1 MPDAATIAID
11 RQSLRVTFTVHWFG
25 ILRVRGTFDGVHGHL
40 DVNEDRISAD
50 VTIDAA
56 SVNTGI
62 RLRDRHLARGRFLDA
77 SSYPAITFRGEA
89 RLRGDGAPA
98 LWGSLSLRGR
108 DIRLSG
114 VPIWIVGRDQPR
126 ARWAADFEVQRRPH
140 GIGVGSGLARFNPLL
155 WAIGS
160 TVHVRVVAFLPA
172 ASILTPAPALGHGP

>member
-1 MPDAATIAID
+1 MPEAATIAID

-25 ILRVRGTFDGVHGHL
+25 ILRVRGTFDGVQGHL
-40 DVNEDRISAD
+40 DVTEERITGE

-62 RLRDRHLARGRFLDA
+62 RLRDRHLSRDRFLDA
-77 SSYPAITFRGEA
+77 SSYPIITFRGEA

-98 LWGSLSLRGR
+98 VWGSLSLRGR
-108 DIRLSG
+108 EIRLSG

-126 ARWAADFEVQRRPH
+126 ARWAADFEVQRRRH
-140 GIGVGSGLARFNPLL
+140 GVGVGSGLARFNPLL

-172 ASILTPAPALGHGP
+172 ASILTPAPSLGHGP